1 MTMRMF
7 GSLVLLAAIGCGS
20 SGPKRQPGDATCE
33 AMCDRQG
40 AAGCPT
46 ANAEYVALCK
56 QLCAA
61 TRAAYPQCVAQMD
74 AIYACVAEKVTYSC
88 DANGTLIATPSGA
101 CANED
106 AACLTCTNDILGC
119 FLGD

>member
-20 SGPKRQPGDATCE
+20 SGPKRQPGDCE

-56 QLCAA
+56 QLCEQ
-61 TRAAYPQCVAQMD
+61 TRAAFPQCTPQMD
-74 AIYACVAEKVTYSC
+74 AIHACVVEKVTYSC
-88 DANGTLIATPSGA
+88 DGNGTLIATPDGA
-101 CANED
+101 CDNED
-106 AACLTCTNDILGC
+106 AACFTCTNNILGC
-119 FLGD
+119 FSGD